1 MPDPK
6 RERDRLRQRNRQ
18 LQTELDNL
26 QRVVGWIDRRY
37 AAILVELA
45 DLAIDGV
52 RRPADLG
59 GPIITNHAASRPP
72 CPQPNKAYDL
82 LRKDRVDQRRRAAE
96 LERKY
101 RHIID
106 GDHADEA
113 PKVVRLCAEG

>member
-18 LQTELDNL
+18 LQAELDNMHA
-26 QRVVGWIDRRY
+26 VVGWLDPRY
-37 AAILVELA
+37 TAALRELA
-45 DLAIDGV
+45 DLAIHGV

-96 LERKY
+96 LER
-101 RHIID
+101 RTRRIVD
-106 GDHADEA
+106 GDHEDEA
-113 PKVVRLCAEG
+113 PNVVRLCADG

>member
-1 MPDPK
+1 VPDPK

-18 LQTELDNL
+18 LQTEVDNL

-52 RRPADLG
+52 RRPVDLG

-113 PKVVRLCAEG
+113 PKPVRLCADG